1 MQKHTAF
8 QITASK
14 GRRRSFH
21 THTPYKAQGHM
32 HCHCSKLESSQGN
45 RNTSLVIQAGCNPGP
60 HILRLLPFN
69 HTTFHID
76 STAFPAWRG
85 KQTNKQK
92 TEYICMNATFD
103 FPSPTQNP
111 VDLLRKAR
119 SGQLL
124 LPLCQGIWCN
134 SYAHREASRSRA
146 DEL

>member
-85 KQTNKQK
+85 KQTNKQTK
-92 TEYICMNATFD
+92 NRIHLHECNFRLPFTYSE
-103 FPSPTQNP
+103 PSGFAKEGKEWAVPP
-111 VDLLRKAR
+111 ALMPRHLV
-119 SGQLL
+119 QLL
-124 LPLCQGIWCN
+124 CTP
-134 SYAHREASRSRA
+134 
-146 DEL
+146 